1 MNQDCWGKYQQPQ
14 ILMTK
19 NVEDI
24 KDLLIE
30 IKEETEKFGLKLS
43 IQKLGS

>member
-1 MNQDCWGKYQQPQ
+1 
-14 ILMTK
+14 MTK

-30 IKEETEKFGLKLS
+30 IKEETEKFGLKLN